1 MFLIF
6 WKRVCLGMWKLAHW
20 RKNCVIDSKSLP
32 QVQKGL
38 NSSWKQC
45 LNICSWRRLRPRRNP
60 HPIQDGLFRGCSQM
74 RGVGG
79 GAAKGP
85 LPKICHTYRTMM
97 KLGSYTLPKEDPKNI
112 WITWHTP
119 WVLLTSAFFHRK
131 SANFAISRNT
141 DIDCILVH
149 NF

>member
-74 RGVGG
+74 ERVGG
-79 GAAKGP
+79 GGRQKAPSLKSVTHIVQWWNLAVIPYLMKIHKIYESRDLP
-85 LPKICHTYRTMM
+85 LGFCWYQHSFTGNKQI
-97 KLGSYTLPKEDPKNI
+97 
-112 WITWHTP
+112 
-119 WVLLTSAFFHRK
+119 LLYQE
-131 SANFAISRNT
+131 IQM
-141 DIDCILVH
+141 
-149 NF
+149 